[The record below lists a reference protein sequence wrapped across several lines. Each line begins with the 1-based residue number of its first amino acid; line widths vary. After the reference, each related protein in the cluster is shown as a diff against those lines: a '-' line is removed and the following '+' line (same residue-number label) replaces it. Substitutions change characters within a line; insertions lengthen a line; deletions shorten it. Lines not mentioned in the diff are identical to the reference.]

1 MQFLY
6 REEPT
11 WLHAMAAWL
20 KLLLLAAG
28 GTALFLTDRIGILV
42 LAAAGATGVLL
53 SLRPLGTGAFKL
65 ARSIAIGALLVAVFH
80 AVLGQPMVGLASASR
95 LLAMAFLG
103 IALTLS
109 TRHSELLAVF
119 ERWLAP
125 LALLGVRVDRM
136 HLLLALMMR
145 FTDQFFAQWKRLDDA
160 HRVRT
165 GKPGGLRLIAPLTIQ
180 MLLAARRVGDS
191 LQTRIR

>member
-6 REEPT
+6 RENTT
-11 WLHAMAAWL
+11 WLHSIAASL
-20 KLLLLAAG
+20 KLLVLATV
-28 GTALFLTDRIGILV
+28 GTALFLTEHAGILV
-42 LAAAGATGVLL
+42 LAAAGSTGVLL
-53 SLRPLGTGAFKL
+53 SLRPVGPGALKL
-65 ARSIAIGALLVAVFH
+65 ARSIAFGALLVGVFH
-80 AVLGQPMVGLASASR
+80 AVMGQAMVGVASASR

-109 TRHSELLAVF
+109 TRHSELLEVF
-119 ERWLAP
+119 ERFLAP

-136 HLLLALMMR
+136 NLLLALMMR
-145 FTDQFFAQWKRLDDA
+145 FTEQFFAQWKRLDDA

-165 GKPGGLRLIAPLTIQ
+165 GRPGGVRLIAPLTIQ

>member
-6 REEPT
+6 RENTT
-11 WLHAMAAWL
+11 WLHSIAASL
-20 KLLLLAAG
+20 KLLVLATV
-28 GTALFLTDRIGILV
+28 GTALFLTQHAGILV
-42 LAAAGATGVLL
+42 LAAAGSTGALL
-53 SLRPLGTGAFKL
+53 SLRPLGSGAIKL
-65 ARSIAIGALLVAVFH
+65 VRSIAIGALLVGVFH
-80 AVLGQPMVGLASASR
+80 AVMGQAMAGLASASR

-109 TRHSELLAVF
+109 TRHSELLEVF
-119 ERWLAP
+119 ERLLAP
-125 LALLGVRVDRM
+125 LALLGVRVDRIN
-136 HLLLALMMR
+136 LLLALMMR
-145 FTDQFFAQWKRLDDA
+145 FTEQFFVQWKRLDDA

-165 GKPGGLRLIAPLTIQ
+165 GRPGGLRLIAPLTIQ